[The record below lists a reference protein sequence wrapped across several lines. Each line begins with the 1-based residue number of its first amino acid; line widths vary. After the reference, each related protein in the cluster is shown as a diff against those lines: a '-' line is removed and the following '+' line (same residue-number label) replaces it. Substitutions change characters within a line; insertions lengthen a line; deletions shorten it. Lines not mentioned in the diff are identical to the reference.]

1 MDLRRFSE
9 AREVLSR
16 YLPRTRLVRAASLE
30 VNSKQ
35 KVFLKLESEM
45 PTGSFK
51 VRGAIYALSVPE
63 QGGGVRKVVASST
76 GNHGAA
82 VAFWAALLGWKA
94 GDFLPGE
101 RNSVK

>member
-1 MDLRRFSE
+1 MKLRRFTE

-30 VNSKQ
+30 ANSKQ

-51 VRGAIYALSVPE
+51 VRGAIYALSGYE
-63 QGGGVRKVVASST
+63 QGGGVREVVASST
-76 GNHGAA
+76 GIM
-82 VAFWAALLGWKA
+82 
-94 GDFLPGE
+94 E
-101 RNSVK
+101 RQ